1 MFKVEFFALTDGS
14 MPALETIRSIT
25 DLKLKA
31 KVFRSLRLLETFGHQ
46 LGEPDTKHLRN
57 GIYELRTKQGSNI
70 FRNLFFYHRGKV
82 IVVTNGF
89 IKKTQKTPEAEI
101 ALAERRRSDYE
112 KENN

>member
-31 KVFRSLRLLETFGHQ
+31 KVFRSLRLLEAFGNQ

>member
-1 MFKVEFFALTDGS
+1 MFRVEFFALTDGS

-31 KVFRSLRLLETFGHQ
+31 KVFRSLRLLETFGNQ

>member
-31 KVFRSLRLLETFGHQ
+31 KVFRSLRLLETFGNQ

-89 IKKTQKTPEAEI
+89 SKKTQKTPEAEI

>member
-31 KVFRSLRLLETFGHQ
+31 KVFRSLRLLATFGNQ

>member
-1 MFKVEFFALTDGS
+1 M
-14 MPALETIRSIT
+14 ETIRSIT

-31 KVFRSLRLLETFGHQ
+31 KVFRSLRLLETFGNQ